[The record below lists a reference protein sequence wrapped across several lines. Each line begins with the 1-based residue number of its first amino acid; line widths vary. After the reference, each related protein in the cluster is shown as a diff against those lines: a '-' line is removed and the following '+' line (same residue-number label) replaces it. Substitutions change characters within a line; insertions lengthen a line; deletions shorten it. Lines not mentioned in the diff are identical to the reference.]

1 MGSAYRRKTAGIDPG
16 KTGAIGIDA
25 GPASS
30 VHDIPLLKV
39 HSKSL
44 VNAVALR
51 KLLIDEAVEL
61 VVIEHQGVRPK
72 QGISSSGQ
80 TMFLYG
86 GLLATVLTLGVPVE
100 IVNAAA
106 WKRRVGLLGAD
117 KEVSRKKALKTF
129 PKLKDKLKR
138 KKDHNRAEALLLAR
152 FGQTLH

>member
-1 MGSAYRRKTAGIDPG
+1 MARPYKKTAGIDPG

-30 VHDIPLLKV
+30 VHDIPLIAV
-39 HSKSL
+39 HSKSI
-44 VNAVALR
+44 VNAQALR
-51 KLLIDEAVEL
+51 KLLADEGVEL
-61 VVIEHQGVRPK
+61 IVIEHQGVRPK

-86 GLLATVLTLGVPVE
+86 GLLATCMTLGVPVE
-100 IVNAAA
+100 VVNAAA

-117 KEVSRKKALKTF
+117 KEVSRRKAIQAF
-129 PKLKDKLKR
+129 PKLSEKLKR

>member
-1 MGSAYRRKTAGIDPG
+1 MARQSKKIAGIDPG

-25 GPASS
+25 GPLSS
-30 VHDIPLLKV
+30 VHDIPLVSV

-51 KLLIDEAVEL
+51 KLLLDEGVDM

-100 IVNAAA
+100 VVHAAS
-106 WKRRVGLLGAD
+106 WKRRVGLLGLD
-117 KEVSRKKALKTF
+117 KNASIDKAVKAF
-129 PKLKDKLKR
+129 PKLKDRLKR